1 MLITNPVREFVIDYS
16 LSDIRIA
23 LNKLIQAE
31 PSDYVLVND
40 DTVLNQFR
48 ILQKGRLLDLGYH
61 VDFTFTIITENQTK
75 VHVEVSRNLGTI
87 NTSGELSIANNS
99 LKSITDKFS
108 AFLSGNIDEKTG
120 KANVPAQGCVV
131 LILIIA
137 SSFGLIFSCIF

>member
-16 LSDIRIA
+16 LSDIKIA
-23 LNKLIQAE
+23 LNKIIQAE

-99 LKSITDKFS
+99 LKSITDKLS
-108 AFLSGNIDEKTG
+108 AFLSGNVDEKTG
-120 KANVPAQGCVV
+120 KAKVPAQGCVV
-131 LILIIA
+131 LLLIIT
-137 SSFGLIFSCIF
+137 SSLGLLFSYIF